1 LTKAAKN
8 IYLIR
13 LSISWVFI
21 HRQLGHLFNHHARE
35 TKLLINPAL
44 QQIIHLATEK
54 NQSYLSSNE
63 IDVCNFESGLK
74 TSLFGLKP
82 SRWLIFNCPVRQL
95 ADGAIDIID
104 NQGFSHINEIFCP
117 F

>member
-1 LTKAAKN
+1 M
-8 IYLIR
+8 
-13 LSISWVFI
+13 W
-21 HRQLGHLFNHHARE
+21 E

-82 SRWLIFNCPVRQL
+82 SRWLIFNCPDPKV
-95 ADGAIDIID
+95 GAIDIRD